1 MHLESQIIKVLIVDF
16 ASANILKIK
25 GALSKVPGISYD
37 ISWPQVEESI
47 LRKVEDEKFDIIL
60 LSYNL
65 TGLNGLEILAD
76 LQYKELSGP
85 VIMLADVVDKE
96 FAPQAIREGA
106 YDCVIREKGFEE
118 GLPIIM
124 HNAMAAFRAAKER
137 ERLQKEIAAK
147 KVELEAANRKLQQLD
162 KIKSDFVAN
171 VAHEFRTPL
180 MIIKGNVDIV
190 NKGGLGPVAPTQ
202 KEMLDS
208 AINIV
213 NRLSR
218 LVNDLLDIS
227 KIESG
232 KMELKK
238 EPIEMNKIIEENLEI
253 FDKIIKDKKQILQKD
268 LARDLPKIGAD
279 KDKVTQVFVNLLSN
293 AIKYTPEFK
302 NIMIKTVNLEKEIMV
317 EISDT
322 GEGLAPD
329 NLDKIFDKFIRVT
342 AEKKE
347 GTGLGLP
354 IAKDIVSLHN
364 GRIWVKS
371 ELGKGS
377 QFYFTL
383 PK

>member
-1 MHLESQIIKVLIVDF
+1 MHPEKQVIRVLIVDF
-16 ASANILKIK
+16 NSANISKIK
-25 GALSKVPGISYD
+25 TALSKITEISYD
-37 ISWPQVEESI
+37 VSWVQMDENV
-47 LRKVEDEKFDIIL
+47 LRKVEEEKFDIFL
-60 LSYNL
+60 LAYDIP
-65 TGLNGLEILAD
+65 GLNGLEILTD
-76 LQYKELSGP
+76 LQYKELPGP
-85 VIMLADVVDKE
+85 IIMMADARDKE
-96 FAPQAIREGA
+96 FAPQAMREGA
-106 YDCVIREKGFEE
+106 YDYIIREKGFEE
-118 GLPIIM
+118 GLPVVM
-124 HNAMAAFRAAKER
+124 HNALTAFRAAKER

-147 KVELEAANRKLQQLD
+147 KVELEAANKKLQQLD

-180 MIIKGNVDIV
+180 MIIKGNVDLV
-190 NKGGLGPVAPTQ
+190 NKGGLGDVAPAQ
-202 KEMLDS
+202 KEMLDG

-238 EPIEMNKIIEENLEI
+238 EPVEMNGIIEENLKI
-253 FDKIIKDKKQILQKD
+253 FDKIVKDKKHKLEKE
-268 LARDLPKIGAD
+268 LAGDLPAISAD

-293 AIKYTPEFK
+293 AVKYSPESGT
-302 NIMIKTVNLEKEIMV
+302 ITVKTVNLEKEIMV
-317 EISDT
+317 EVSDT
-322 GEGLAPD
+322 GEGVSPD
-329 NLDKIFDKFIRVT
+329 NLDKIFDKFTRVT

-364 GRIWVKS
+364 GRMWVKS

>member
-1 MHLESQIIKVLIVDF
+1 MHQVIKVLIVDY

-25 GALSKVPGISYD
+25 DALSKIPDISYD
-37 ISWPQVEESI
+37 ISWPQIGENILEKAEEG
-47 LRKVEDEKFDIIL
+47 KFDIIL

-65 TGLNGLEILAD
+65 TGFNGLEILAD

-85 VIMLADVVDKE
+85 VVMLANIADKE

-106 YDCVIREKGFEE
+106 YDCVIRERGFEE

-124 HNAMAAFRAAKER
+124 HNAMAAFHAAKER

-147 KVELEAANRKLQQLD
+147 KTELEAANRKLQQLD

-180 MIIKGNVDIV
+180 MIIKGNVDLV
-190 NKGGLGPVAPTQ
+190 NKGGLGVVAPAQ
-202 KEMLDS
+202 KEMLDG

-238 EPIEMNKIIEENLEI
+238 EPVEMNKIVEENLAI
-253 FDKIIKDKKQILQKD
+253 FDKIIKDKKQILHKD
-268 LARDLPKIGAD
+268 LAKDLSKINAD
-279 KDKVTQVFVNLLSN
+279 KDKVTQVFLNLLSN
-293 AIKYTPEFK
+293 AIKYTPESRE
-302 NIMIKTVNLEKEIMV
+302 ITVKTVNLEKEIMV
-317 EISDT
+317 EVSDA
-322 GEGLAPD
+322 GEGVSSE
-329 NLDKIFDKFIRVT
+329 NLDKIFDKFTRVT

>member
-1 MHLESQIIKVLIVDF
+1 MEKQVIKVFIVDF
-16 ASANILKIK
+16 APANLSKIK
-25 GALSKVPGISYD
+25 NALSRISGTSYE
-37 ISWPQVEESI
+37 ISWPQIGESI
-47 LRKVEDEKFDIIL
+47 LKKVEEEKFDVIII
-60 LSYNL
+60 SYDLPNM
-65 TGLNGLEILAD
+65 NGLEVLMD

-85 VIMLADVVDKE
+85 IIMTAEARDKE

-106 YDCVIREKGFEE
+106 YDCMIREKGFEE
-118 GLPIIM
+118 GLPVVI
-124 HNAMAAFRAAKER
+124 HNALTAFRAAKEK
-137 ERLQKEIAAK
+137 EKLQKEIAAK

-180 MIIKGNVDIV
+180 TIIKGNIDLV
-190 NKGGLGPVAPTQ
+190 NKGGLGSVAPSQ
-202 KEMLDS
+202 KEMLEG

-213 NRLSR
+213 NRLAR

-238 EPIEMNKIIEENLEI
+238 EAVDINKTIEENLVI
-253 FDKIIKDKKQILQKD
+253 FDKIIKDKKQKIEKS
-268 LARDLPKIGAD
+268 LAGDLPKISAD
-279 KDKVTQVFVNLLSN
+279 RDKATQVFVNLLSN
-293 AIKYTPEFK
+293 AIKYTPESGT
-302 NIMIKTVNLEKEIMV
+302 IIIKTVNLETEIMV

-322 GEGLAPD
+322 GEGMAQED
-329 NLDKIFDKFIRVT
+329 MDKIFDKFTRVT

-354 IAKDIVSLHN
+354 IAKDIVSLHK

>member
-1 MHLESQIIKVLIVDF
+1 MENQTIKVFVVDF

-25 GALSKVPGISYD
+25 DALSRVPGISYD
-37 ISWPQVEESI
+37 ISWPQIGENILKKAEE
-47 LRKVEDEKFDIIL
+47 EKSDVIL

-65 TGLNGLEILAD
+65 AGLNGLEILAD
-76 LQYKELSGP
+76 LRYKELSGP
-85 VIMLADVVDKE
+85 IIILADAKDKE

-106 YDCVIREKGFEE
+106 YDCVIRERGFEE
-118 GLPIIM
+118 GLPIII

-147 KVELEAANRKLQQLD
+147 KTELEAANKKLQQLD
-162 KIKSDFVAN
+162 KIKSDFVLN

-180 MIIKGNVDIV
+180 TIIKGNIDLV
-190 NKGGLGPVAPTQ
+190 NKGGLGSVAPSQ
-202 KEMLDS
+202 KEMLEG

-213 NRLSR
+213 NRLAR

-238 EPIEMNKIIEENLEI
+238 EAVDINKTIEENLVI
-253 FDKIIKDKKQILQKD
+253 FDKIIKDKKQKIEKS
-268 LARDLPKIGAD
+268 LAGDLPKISAD
-279 KDKVTQVFVNLLSN
+279 RDKATQVFVNLLSN
-293 AIKYTPEFK
+293 AIKYTPESGT
-302 NIMIKTVNLEKEIMV
+302 IIIKTVNLETEIMV

-322 GEGLAPD
+322 GEGMAQED
-329 NLDKIFDKFIRVT
+329 MDKIFDKFTRVT

-354 IAKDIVSLHN
+354 IAKDIVSLHK

>member
-1 MHLESQIIKVLIVDF
+1 VFIVDF
-16 ASANILKIK
+16 APANLSKIK
-25 GALSKVPGISYD
+25 NALSRISGTSYE
-37 ISWPQVEESI
+37 ISWPQIGESI
-47 LRKVEDEKFDIIL
+47 LKKVEEEKFDVIII
-60 LSYNL
+60 SYDLPNM
-65 TGLNGLEILAD
+65 NGLEVLMD

-85 VIMLADVVDKE
+85 IIMTAEARDKE

-106 YDCVIREKGFEE
+106 YDCMIREKGFEE
-118 GLPIIM
+118 GLPVVI
-124 HNAMAAFRAAKER
+124 HNALTAFRAAKEK

-180 MIIKGNVDIV
+180 TIIKGNIDLV
-190 NKGGLGPVAPTQ
+190 NKGGLGSVAPSQ
-202 KEMLDS
+202 KEMLEG

-213 NRLSR
+213 NRLAR

-238 EPIEMNKIIEENLEI
+238 EAVDINKTIEENLVI
-253 FDKIIKDKKQILQKD
+253 FDKIIKDKKQKIEKS
-268 LARDLPKIGAD
+268 LAGDLPKISAD
-279 KDKVTQVFVNLLSN
+279 RDKATQVFVNLLSN
-293 AIKYTPEFK
+293 AIKYTPESGT
-302 NIMIKTVNLEKEIMV
+302 IIIKTVNLETEIMV

-322 GEGLAPD
+322 GEGMAQED
-329 NLDKIFDKFIRVT
+329 MDKIFDKFTRVT

-354 IAKDIVSLHN
+354 IAKDIVSLHK